1 MNILFKINQRLLTIF
16 FTLLVIVILI
26 FLYFQFRIN
35 EKQQSIDYDLKEGI
49 VNPKFIK
56 EKKNKDRLK
65 VEADQASFVTK
76 DKIFLEGAVKYFSD
90 KFILESDKVNFNQ
103 MSFNASSNEK
113 TTFKSEKLSIAS
125 EGFNIKDKGNII
137 TFNGKS
143 KIEIK

>member
-90 KFILESDKVNFNQ
+90 KK
-103 MSFNASSNEK
+103 
-113 TTFKSEKLSIAS
+113 
-125 EGFNIKDKGNII
+125 
-137 TFNGKS
+137 
-143 KIEIK
+143 